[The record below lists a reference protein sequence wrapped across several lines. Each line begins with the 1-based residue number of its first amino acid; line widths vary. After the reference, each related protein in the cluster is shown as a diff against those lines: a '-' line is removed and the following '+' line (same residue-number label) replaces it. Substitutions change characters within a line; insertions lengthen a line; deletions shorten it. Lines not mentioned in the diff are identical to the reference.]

1 VFAVKNAHASSVF
14 DDTMQE
20 QFIVAIL
27 TTQTGKVG
35 KMTIDRPLATRAA
48 NVHAHTTPEYFFH
61 TTPE

>member
-1 VFAVKNAHASSVF
+1 
-14 DDTMQE
+14 MQE